1 MAVAATAIAYVIETW
16 NTLINSGTEERSAF
30 MPLALLPV
38 LVRRRSPISLLRWH
52 LQRRRVMSAR
62 QSLTRSPTYFD
73 VIEIR
78 RDVLTSDSQRVS
90 IPKPFG
96 ISLRRVI
103 GQL

>member
-1 MAVAATAIAYVIETW
+1 
-16 NTLINSGTEERSAF
+16 
-30 MPLALLPV
+30 
-38 LVRRRSPISLLRWH
+38 
-52 LQRRRVMSAR
+52 MSAR

-78 RDVLTSDSQRVS
+78 RDILTSDSQRVS